1 MIYNSVTATPIPVT
15 QDVPQGLHSANSSSA
30 FVTKEEDWHL
40 VPDAD
45 GKMHLVDIGGV
56 DSPVEPLFNAF
67 TDVVFRLFTR
77 SNRDAGQAITIYND
91 AQLAASNFNP
101 THRTQFQLHGW
112 NGGGAGTG
120 RTTAGHLLD
129 QIECNFIGVDWGAG
143 ARTPNYILARNRVND
158 TGAIVAL
165 YADWLNT
172 RGVPYSA
179 MTFVG
184 HSLG

>member
-1 MIYNSVTATPIPVT
+1 MHKYYNLINLATATPVS
-15 QDVPQGLHSANSSSA
+15 QKLSEYVGQ
-30 FVTKEEDWHL
+30 EEDWHL
-40 VPDAD
+40 VPDND
-45 GKMHLVDIGGV
+45 GKMHLVDIKSV
-56 DSPVEPLFNAF
+56 DSSVEPLFNAF
-67 TDVVFRLFTR
+67 SDVFFRLWTR
-77 SNRDAGQAITIYND
+77 SNRNSGQLIIIHND

-101 THRTQFQLHGW
+101 NHRTQFQIHGW

-120 RTTAGHLLD
+120 GTTGNHLLD
-129 QIECNFIGVDWGAG
+129 QIDCNFIGVDWGAG
-143 ARTPNYILARNRVND
+143 ARTPNYVLARNRVND
-158 TGAIVAL
+158 TGSVVAL